1 MAHVGIAKVVGTH
14 YVGLIP
20 DGIALEVAVVVEVK
34 VDLFL
39 DRGMLKER
47 ADAVEF
53 GLAKQERR
61 REGEKE

>member
-1 MAHVGIAKVVGTH
+1 MAHVGIAKVVGTYH
-14 YVGLIP
+14 VGFIP
-20 DGIALEVAVVVEVK
+20 DGIALEVTVVVEME

-53 GLAKQERR
+53 GWAKQERR

>member
-39 DRGMLKER
+39 DRSVLKER

-53 GLAKQERR
+53 GLAK
-61 REGEKE
+61 